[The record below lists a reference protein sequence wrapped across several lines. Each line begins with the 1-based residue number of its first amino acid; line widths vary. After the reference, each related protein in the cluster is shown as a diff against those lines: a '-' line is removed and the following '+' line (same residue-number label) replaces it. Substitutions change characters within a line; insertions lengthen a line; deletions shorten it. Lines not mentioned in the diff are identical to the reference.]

1 MTEDPY
7 WAWLNENIR
16 KGKHQSSDP
25 QSKPPAHMQVSDYNS
40 AFEQIC
46 RMRDEFLKS
55 YPGDLSNPKGAKAMM
70 WDIDG
75 YVDPTNEPIGHNA
88 LTTPPI
94 EVNPYEL
101 ATLHYLLRS
110 SIVLGAD
117 IGADGMQSFTKFSEA
132 CARQAHFMLAT
143 RQELPVPAWL
153 RDFKDALKSAGVASS
168 AAIDKIAVSTT
179 LRSQIYAYSYPAQH
193 RIEVSAVTREHL
205 RTVNLVLCSMS
216 SAILDPRTRPN
227 ALKAADNIADFL
239 LPYVFSLYFPCVNYS
254 SLPMPRARNG
264 YVFSVAH
271 RAAQV
276 QAKFLLA
283 HEYAHVLNHGDKKPG
298 RGLELEADNFA
309 YDLLFEYPE
318 FGESDDSYLI
328 YTSAKWLFLYL
339 SLDRIVGAVLSDY
352 DIDWVDLPI
361 RDRDALLIP
370 RASTVKGTMEQQAL
384 QQMGDVLLFKA
395 KYTLK
400 ARGSEW
406 IKAAAR
412 DFETR
417 HCF

>member
-1 MTEDPY
+1 MIEDPY
-7 WAWLNENIR
+7 WAWLNENIGKR
-16 KGKHQSSDP
+16 KHSSSDP
-25 QSKPPAHMQVSDYNS
+25 QFKPPEHISVSDFS
-40 AFEQIC
+40 TAVQTIC

-55 YPGDLSNPKGAKAMM
+55 HPGFLSNPEGAGTMM

-75 YVDPTNEPIGHNA
+75 YVDPTNVQPSHNA
-88 LTTPPI
+88 PIDSHI
-94 EVNPYEL
+94 EVDSYEL

-110 SIVLGAD
+110 SIVLGAEID
-117 IGADGMQSFTKFSEA
+117 AEGMQSFTQFSEA
-132 CARQAHFMLAT
+132 CVRQAYFMLAT
-143 RQELPVPAWL
+143 RQELPTPVWV

-168 AAIDKIAVSTT
+168 AAVDKIIVSTT

-205 RTVNLVLCSMS
+205 RTVNLVLCSAS
-216 SAILDPRTRPN
+216 SAILDPRTRSHS
-227 ALKAADNIADFL
+227 LKTGENIVDFL
-239 LPYVFSLYFPCVNYS
+239 LPYVFSLYFPRVNYS
-254 SLPMPRARNG
+254 SLPTPRARNG
-264 YVFSVAH
+264 NVFSVAH
-271 RAAQV
+271 RAAQI

-283 HEYAHVLNHGDKKPG
+283 HEYAHVLNHGDRKPG
-298 RGLELEADNFA
+298 RGLEFEADNFA

-318 FGESDDSYLI
+318 FGENDDSYLI
-328 YTSAKWLFLYL
+328 FTSAKWLFLYL

-384 QQMGDVLLFKA
+384 QQMGDVLLFNA

-400 ARGSEW
+400 ARGSGW

-412 DFETR
+412 EFETR